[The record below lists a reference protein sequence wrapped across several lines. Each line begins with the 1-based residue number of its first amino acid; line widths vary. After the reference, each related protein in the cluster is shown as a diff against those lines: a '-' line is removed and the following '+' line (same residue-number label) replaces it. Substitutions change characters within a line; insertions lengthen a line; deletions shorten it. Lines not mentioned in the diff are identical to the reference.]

1 MRNMHGSRP
10 VRATAALVMSTALMT
25 GLGTVSNAAPAP
37 LNQLRKL
44 AREAE
49 RTSEKIHH
57 ANDDLQKAKR
67 DEAAAKKAIA
77 KASKDAAIAEH
88 KREGMQEPL
97 NKIASINLRNGQT
110 AGVVRVLMADSP
122 QEILDQSRSEAAMTQ
137 TTLNI
142 LVDYEKVVNSA
153 HQAQRTAAENREKA
167 VKAQAQARKAQRD
180 LNKERI
186 TMRKRIAAVRS
197 EFASLPPSQRDS
209 WKRVKLPAGFDPK
222 IAFGNN
228 ILGNK
233 ALQIAMTRMYGEQL
247 DQMLLTAPVLFT
259 GRTVSLASPC
269 HGLARVWQLVDL
281 PFPQRISSLEIS
293 LSTTPMLAMSVFM
306 QVMGRCCTLLR
317 LGRLFNLHRFTTHL
331 LKRFVVTR
339 RCADH

>member
-1 MRNMHGSRP
+1 
-10 VRATAALVMSTALMT
+10 
-25 GLGTVSNAAPAP
+25 
-37 LNQLRKL
+37 
-44 AREAE
+44 
-49 RTSEKIHH
+49 
-57 ANDDLQKAKR
+57 
-67 DEAAAKKAIA
+67 
-77 KASKDAAIAEH
+77 
-88 KREGMQEPL
+88 
-97 NKIASINLRNGQT
+97 
-110 AGVVRVLMADSP
+110 MADSP

-209 WKRVKLPAGFDPK
+209 WKRVRLPAGFDPK

-233 ALQIAMTRMYGEQL
+233 ALQIAMTRIGSPYVWGATGPNAFDCSGLVYWAYRQL
-247 DQMLLTAPVLFT
+247 GVTLPRSSQGMAV
-259 GRTVSLASPC
+259 G
-269 HGLARVWQLVDL
+269 GLAVPAKDIQPGDLVIYYSDASHVGLYAGNGQVLHAPTFGQTVQLA
-281 PFPQRISSLEIS
+281 P
-293 LSTTPMLAMSVFM
+293 
-306 QVMGRCCTLLR
+306 
-317 LGRLFNLHRFTTHL
+317 LHHAPIKTI
-331 LKRFVVTR
+331 R
-339 RCADH
+339 RY

>member
-233 ALQIAMTRMYGEQL
+233 ALQIAMTRIGSPYVWGATGPNAFDCSGLVYWAYRQL
-247 DQMLLTAPVLFT
+247 GVTLPRSSQGMAV
-259 GRTVSLASPC
+259 G
-269 HGLARVWQLVDL
+269 GLAVPAKDIQPGDLVVYYSDASHVGLYAGNGQVLHAPTFGQTVQLA
-281 PFPQRISSLEIS
+281 P
-293 LSTTPMLAMSVFM
+293 
-306 QVMGRCCTLLR
+306 
-317 LGRLFNLHRFTTHL
+317 LHHAPIKTI
-331 LKRFVVTR
+331 R
-339 RCADH
+339 RY